1 MVVATDVLTTVER
14 LSAGHSKSKKKKK
27 IIIPFIYQVNKTWSR
42 EEVKEKG

>member
-14 LSAGHSKSKKKKK
+14 LSAGHSKSKKKK